1 MDITMQITETWDE
14 EMTDQL
20 SGMFETLS
28 NKYKDQFDA
37 VLQLIDGFISTSLT
51 ELWQPEES
59 EQGY

>member
-1 MDITMQITETWDE
+1 MQITETWDE

-20 SGMFETLS
+20 SDMFETLS